1 MPAITC
7 QTVCLSISMFTRQ
20 VFTGQFILVP
30 ILLMWPTDHAKK
42 ILLKYRF
49 CSDNWKI
56 FLNAVGCH
64 QILLNG
70 HYLRQRGN
78 SSYRICV
85 LWIYTVAFCSHMPS
99 IYRESLHFITG
110 TFFLHNVLRT
120 VLIERFTSVL
130 TLVLPRTKFFYTKM
144 HTPS

>member
-42 ILLKYRF
+42 ILLKYLF

-110 TFFLHNVLRT
+110 TFFFTQCFAYCIDRKVYKCFNSGSTKNYIFLH
-120 VLIERFTSVL
+120 
-130 TLVLPRTKFFYTKM
+130 KM